1 MSPGAVFRG
10 SYRGILRIPAVA
22 LSFCNTAKALESIP
36 VPILKRYPANPDQ
49 LRLDAV
55 QVGYFPFIQ
64 QATAVVQVL
73 IPEDGNRIPRLKEQ
87 SDPFSP

>member
-1 MSPGAVFRG
+1 MAHIGASFV
-10 SYRGILRIPAVA
+10 SLQLPYL
-22 LSFCNTAKALESIP
+22 FCNTAKTLESIP
-36 VPILKRYPANPDQ
+36 VPILKRHPANPDQ
-49 LRLDAV
+49 LHLDAV

-73 IPEDGNRIPRLKEQ
+73 IPEEGNRIPRPEEQ

>member
-1 MSPGAVFRG
+1 MAHIGASFV
-10 SYRGILRIPAVA
+10 SLQLPYL
-22 LSFCNTAKALESIP
+22 FCNTAKALESIP
-36 VPILKRYPANPDQ
+36 VSILKRHPANPDQ

>member
-1 MSPGAVFRG
+1 MAHIGASFV
-10 SYRGILRIPAVA
+10 SLQLPYL
-22 LSFCNTAKALESIP
+22 FCNTAKALESIP
-36 VPILKRYPANPDQ
+36 VPILKRHPANPNQ

-73 IPEDGNRIPRLKEQ
+73 IPEDGNRIPRLEEQ